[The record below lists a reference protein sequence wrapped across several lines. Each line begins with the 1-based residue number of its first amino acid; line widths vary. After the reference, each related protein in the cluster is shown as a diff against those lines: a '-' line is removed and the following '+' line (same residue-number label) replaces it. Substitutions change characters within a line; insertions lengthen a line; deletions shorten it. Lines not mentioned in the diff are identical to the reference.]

1 MTNLPE
7 AQRPRADI
15 DWKIGN
21 ELNQGYCKLH
31 NLLKSS
37 GLGVAEC
44 IPTFLHLDFV
54 VRRSMSGNFGVH

>member
-37 GLGVAEC
+37 G
-44 IPTFLHLDFV
+44 PTFLHLDFV

>member
-37 GLGVAEC
+37 GLGVETC
-44 IPTFLHLDFV
+44 
-54 VRRSMSGNFGVH
+54 SG